1 MGTGYL
7 EPNKKDKRR
16 KILMTYTMVM
26 QMFFTVIGLSVLGI
40 YIGRKVD
47 PEGELSTYLAA
58 AGLFIGIFIGFM
70 TLLQFIKSEERYERR
85 KRN

>member
-1 MGTGYL
+1 
-7 EPNKKDKRR
+7 
-16 KILMTYTMVM
+16 MVM

-40 YIGRKVD
+40 YIGRKMD
-47 PEGELSTYLAA
+47 PEGELATYLAA

-70 TLLQFIKSEERYERR
+70 TLHQFIKSEERYERR